1 MSEADSQPQFERI
14 RPQTPSSLRDGEPGT
29 SSQSAHA
36 DGISAGKLFGGVA
49 ILLLLG
55 AGAILGLPQLLDR
68 APESAPSSAAPAKP
82 ETAGTDAS
90 PNPKQAVSPV
100 WENPELLRAR
110 AAAQELRKAFD
121 AIATKLKTHGVEHW
135 GASEMS
141 AAQQAASAAQ
151 EQFDTQDFSAS
162 RDGYAQAVDLGKSLL
177 DQVDVRLKSALEKAQ
192 AALASGNQQAAIE
205 SFERALQIDPES
217 AAAQRGLER
226 ANKLEQVIA
235 KLGTAR
241 RLEQIGD
248 QSGALSAYRAALE
261 LDPDTSEARRGIE
274 RIESS
279 RRESEFQQLM
289 GRALS
294 ALDQGNLEAAAN
306 YLGQA
311 RNIRPSD
318 HGLNQAS
325 ARLAGARAERK
336 LAALQDEANAQITS
350 ENWAG
355 ALATLE
361 SALKVDPTIAFARQH
376 LSQVRQR
383 AELATQLQTMLNQP
397 TRLQSSAVRAQAA
410 KLLAQAR
417 AVPDAGPLLT
427 QQISALGSAINAA
440 TRPISV
446 RLQSDNQTLV
456 TIYKVGKQGAF
467 ADRSIE
473 LVPGKYVAV
482 GERTGYRD
490 VRVEFV
496 VSADTPPIDIR
507 CTEPL

>member
-1 MSEADSQPQFERI
+1 MSEAESQLEFERI
-14 RPQTPSSLRDGEPGT
+14 RPQAPSSRQDGEPGM
-29 SSQSAHA
+29 SSQPAHA
-36 DGISAGKLFGGVA
+36 DGISAGKLLGGVVL
-49 ILLLLG
+49 LLLLG
-55 AGAILGLPQLLDR
+55 ASAIIGLPKLLNSTP
-68 APESAPSSAAPAKP
+68 ASAPPSTAPDKI
-82 ETAGTDAS
+82 ETALADAALTETQTK
-90 PNPKQAVSPV
+90 PPV

-110 AAAQELRKAFD
+110 AAAQELKQAFE
-121 AIATKLKTHGVEHW
+121 TLEKKLQAHGVEHW
-135 GASEMS
+135 GARELS
-141 AAQQAASAAQ
+141 AARQTASTGQDYFDAQ
-151 EQFDTQDFSAS
+151 NFPAS
-162 RDGYAQAVDLGKSLL
+162 RDSYAQAVEQGRLLL
-177 DQVDVRLKSALEKAQ
+177 DQVDVRLKAAVENAQ
-192 AALASGNQQAAIE
+192 AALANGNKQAAIE
-205 SFERALQIDPES
+205 SFERALAIDPDNT
-217 AAAQRGLER
+217 AAKRGLER
-226 ANKLEQVIA
+226 ANRLEQVLA
-235 KLGTAR
+235 KLATAR

-248 QSGALSAYRAALE
+248 QNGALSAYRAALE
-261 LDPDTSEARRGIE
+261 LDADSHEARESIR

-279 RRESEFQQLM
+279 RREGEFQQLM
-289 GRALS
+289 GQALS
-294 ALDQGNLEAAAN
+294 ALDQGNLDAAAS

-311 RNIRPSD
+311 SKIKPSD
-318 HGLNQAS
+318 HGLSQARS
-325 ARLAGARAERK
+325 RLASARAERK
-336 LAALQDEANAQITS
+336 LAALQDEANAQIAS

-361 SALKVDPTIAFARQH
+361 SALKVDPAIAFARQH

-383 AELATQLQTMLNQP
+383 AELAKQLQTMLNQP
-397 TRLQSSAVRAQAA
+397 TRLQSSAVRAQAE

-427 QQISALGSAINAA
+427 QQISALGSAIEAA

-473 LVPGKYVAV
+473 LAPGKYVAV